1 MRQITADAIRAFS
14 NGQNFKRGN
23 TQVIVKSRM
32 IGTERWLKLHGNI
45 IAHLINGEFIIC
57 DGGHKSMTTKERLN
71 GFPCVHVQQKDFKW
85 YLNGELWDGSNK
97 VVKL

>member
-1 MRQITADAIRAFS
+1 MRLITADAITAFR

-32 IGTERWLKLHGNI
+32 IGTERWLKLHGNT

-57 DGGHKSMTTKERLN
+57 DGGYQSRTTKERLN
-71 GFPCVHVQQKDFKW
+71 GFPNVHVQQKDFQW

-97 VVKL
+97 VVRL